1 MKRIALTILAP
12 LLMATSAFAD
22 SARDNLVDEIS
33 KDPYCDLSNLS
44 DNLFGMLDEAAQ
56 IDAQIFVKTHSAP
69 EWKNKAVSI
78 GLAHAIKHHLIGN
91 AARIYQLFFLTTVR
105 ALIEDQ

>member
-1 MKRIALTILAP
+1 MKRIILGILTP
-12 LLMATSAFAD
+12 LLMATWTFAD
-22 SARDNLVDEIS
+22 SAHENLVDEIS
-33 KDPYCDLSNLS
+33 KDPNCDLSNLT

-56 IDAQIFVKTHSAP
+56 IDAQIFVKTHNAP
-69 EWKNKAVSI
+69 EWKDKAVNV

-91 AARIYQLFFLTTVR
+91 AARIYQLYFWTTVH